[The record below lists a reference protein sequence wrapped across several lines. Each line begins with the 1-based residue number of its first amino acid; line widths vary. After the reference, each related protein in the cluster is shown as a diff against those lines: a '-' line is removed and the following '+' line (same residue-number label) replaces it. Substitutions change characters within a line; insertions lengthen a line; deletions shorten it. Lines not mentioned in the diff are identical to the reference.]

1 MKGVILMTK
10 KEIFS
15 RNLNSILD
23 SLQKTQIEVARAIGV
38 SQQTFNMWCR
48 GIAIPRM
55 DKIQSLA
62 DYFHIPMASL
72 IEDISEATSTLTHSA
87 DEIAKAV
94 NMYDEYIKASPE
106 IQGMIESLL
115 KLSQSIP
122 QVPEVPH
129 LKNVELPKSTVELPH
144 LKKDNE

>member
-1 MKGVILMTK
+1 MICMTK

-15 RNLNSILD
+15 RNLNSLLE

-48 GIAIPRM
+48 GVAIPRM

-72 IEDISEATSTLTHSA
+72 IEDINEASSSLTHSA
-87 DEIAKAV
+87 DEIAEAMK
-94 NMYDEYIKASPE
+94 MYNEYVKASPE

-122 QVPEVPH
+122 PTPEVPH
-129 LKNVELPKSTVELPH
+129 LKKTEFPKPAVELPQ
-144 LKKDNE
+144 LKKDKE

>member
-1 MKGVILMTK
+1 MICMTK

-15 RNLNSILD
+15 RNLNSLLE

-48 GIAIPRM
+48 GVAIPRM

-72 IEDISEATSTLTHSA
+72 IEDINEASSSLTHSA
-87 DEIAKAV
+87 DEIAEAMK
-94 NMYDEYIKASPE
+94 MYNEYVKASPE

-122 QVPEVPH
+122 PAPEVPH
-129 LKNVELPKSTVELPH
+129 LKKTEFPKPAVELPH
-144 LKKDNE
+144 LKKDNK